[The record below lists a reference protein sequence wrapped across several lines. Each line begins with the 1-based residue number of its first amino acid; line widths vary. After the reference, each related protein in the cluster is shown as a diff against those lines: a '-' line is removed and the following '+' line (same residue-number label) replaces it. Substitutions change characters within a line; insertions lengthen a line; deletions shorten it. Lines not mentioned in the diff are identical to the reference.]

1 MHLACR
7 CCALLGPAMLAPRFI
22 VSPVAV
28 TEPSV
33 NRLARNAALASPIAW
48 TTVSIFLILGHL
60 KSSGCVHPAMLVQAF
75 RFMVLCEEVLSR
87 KVGRKVGHT
96 WKVQRQTC
104 TLGISMNGNVA
115 EVQTTAFPGNPHG
128 QALVISP

>member
-1 MHLACR
+1 
-7 CCALLGPAMLAPRFI
+7 MLAPRFI

-33 NRLARNAALASPIAW
+33 NRLARNAALASPLAW

-87 KVGRKVGHT
+87 KVGHKEWESRMLKHMVF
-96 WKVQRQTC
+96 
-104 TLGISMNGNVA
+104 TLGKSRDKVWHISMNGNVA